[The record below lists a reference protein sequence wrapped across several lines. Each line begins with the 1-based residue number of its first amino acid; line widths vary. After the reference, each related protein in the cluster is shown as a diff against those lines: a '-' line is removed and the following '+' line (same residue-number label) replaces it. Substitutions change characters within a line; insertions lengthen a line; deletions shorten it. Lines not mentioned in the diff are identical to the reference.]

1 MAILFLSDL
10 DLPMRGRTYREPD
23 GPHVAI
29 VRGTELKAG
38 LDHVRARQDCGGL
51 AILGPNLVGDL
62 DVRPL
67 AGKRVFVTDPDGPRL
82 RDLTARL
89 LKADAQVE
97 WEIAPIASLEK
108 LAEWALPLA
117 GLVLAAG
124 TSTRMGKENKLLLD
138 LGGEPLVM
146 HAVTAAG
153 EGGCHATWAVVSDP
167 QVQAAIGE
175 AATCVRNPDP
185 EAGQASSLRIGLRAL
200 PEWAAGAV
208 MLLGDQPLV
217 GARTVRMLI
226 RRWRQEDAP
235 PAVAAGYGDPS
246 PTKSGD
252 FAGSPGHA
260 AWRPPVVIERSLWP
274 RLLELKGDAGARSV
288 LEGEPGLL
296 DTVPAAGRP
305 DDVDTPEDYARIVRL
320 PRRTH

>member
-10 DLPMRGRTYREPD
+10 DLPMRGRTYREP
-23 GPHVAI
+23 GEPHVAV
-29 VRGTELKAG
+29 VRGSELKAG
-38 LDHVRARQDCGGL
+38 LDHLRARRDCGGL
-51 AILGPNLVGDL
+51 AIIGVPLVRDL
-62 DVRPL
+62 DLRPL
-67 AGKRVFVTDPDGPRL
+67 AGRRAFVTDPDGARL
-82 RDLTARL
+82 RDLTAAL

-97 WEIAPIASLEK
+97 WDVAPTASLEK
-108 LAEWALPLA
+108 LAEWGLPLA

-124 TSTRMGKENKLLLD
+124 TSTRMGDENKLLLD

-146 HAVTAAG
+146 HAVGAAS

-167 QVQAAIGE
+167 RVEAAIGNR
-175 AATCVRNPDP
+175 ATCVRNPHP
-185 EAGQASSLRIGLRAL
+185 EAGQASSLRIGLQAL
-200 PEWAAGAV
+200 PGWAAGAV

-217 GARTVRMLI
+217 GGRTVRMLI

-235 PAVAAGYGDPS
+235 PAVAAGYGDN
-246 PTKSGD
+246 
-252 FAGSPGHA
+252 

-274 RLLELKGDAGARSV
+274 RLLQLEGDAGARSV

-320 PRRTH
+320 PRRT